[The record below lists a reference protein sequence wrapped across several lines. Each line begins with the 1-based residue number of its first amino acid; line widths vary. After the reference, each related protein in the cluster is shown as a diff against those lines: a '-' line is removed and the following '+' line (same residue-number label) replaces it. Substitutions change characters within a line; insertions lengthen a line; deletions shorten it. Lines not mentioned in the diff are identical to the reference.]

1 MARADYRRELKSEQ
15 QSSRNS
21 HYGAGVG
28 KLRYRVT
35 LRDPQTENWVVDGSD
50 GPVSG
55 TATPGEIVMRLY
67 STLDEPFD
75 IDATKMWLDEQSG
88 AARGAVAKL
97 PLGDQ
102 YQLEVVAVESS

>member
-1 MARADYRRELKSEQ
+1 MS
-15 QSSRNS
+15 
-21 HYGAGVG
+21 

-35 LRDPQTENWVVDGSD
+35 LRDAQTEDWVIDGAA

-55 TATPGEIVMRLY
+55 TAPPSEIVMRLY

-75 IDATKMWLDEQSG
+75 IDATKMWLDEQTS
-88 AARGAVAKL
+88 AARGEVAKL

-102 YQLEVVAVESS
+102 YQLEVVTLESS